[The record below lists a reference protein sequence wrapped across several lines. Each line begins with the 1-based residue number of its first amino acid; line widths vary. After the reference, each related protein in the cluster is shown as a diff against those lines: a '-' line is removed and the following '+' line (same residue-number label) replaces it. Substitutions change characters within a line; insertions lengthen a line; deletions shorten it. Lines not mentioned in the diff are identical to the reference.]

1 MASVAILS
9 RSAAE
14 QTIFGTAEL
23 EHDWAEAFKLI
34 LRVQMQYPVPNGWRM
49 ALMFSQRIR
58 RVEVW
63 RAKVI
68 DISADN
74 KTHALKNAFF
84 NAHLAKG
91 ENLKMAVTAYKVK
104 KGEQPGNVTV
114 LFRGGNVIP
123 SLPTPSPVSIMR
135 VGMVLLTSKVQ
146 SSSVSLFNVAL
157 AWKPY
162 PISDQMY

>member
-1 MASVAILS
+1 MFWACVLASMAILS
-9 RSAAE
+9 CSSAE

-34 LRVQMQYPVPNGWRM
+34 IRVQMQYPVPNGWRM
-49 ALMFSQRIR
+49 ALIFSQPIR

-68 DISADN
+68 DISADK

-84 NAHLAKG
+84 NARLAKG
-91 ENLKMAVTAYKVK
+91 ETLEMAVKAYKVK
-104 KGEQPGNVTV
+104 KGEQAGNITV

-123 SLPTPSPVSIMR
+123 SLPTPPPVSIKR
-135 VGMVLLTSKVQ
+135 VGMVLLTSKAQ
-146 SSSVSLFNVAL
+146 SSSVS
-157 AWKPY
+157 
-162 PISDQMY
+162 